1 MKCVFLLLI
10 RKRNSS
16 NFDMFLHPSKQVHV
30 KNRAKYMSKTE
41 PLEERVKYVQSCQ
54 HSYKLVVSFCCLY
67 RQLEYRSLF
76 LLSFLILFEQVNVYR
91 NISDYILRAW
101 FICFFPVL
109 IMISCSIQGIVQF
122 HRKKFLQIGWVEDRE
137 IISK

>member
-1 MKCVFLLLI
+1 MKCVFLLLM

-16 NFDMFLHPSKQVHV
+16 NFVMFLHPSKQVHV

-67 RQLEYRSLF
+67 RQLEYSSLF

-101 FICFFPVL
+101 FICFFPIL
-109 IMISCSIQGIVQF
+109 IMISCSVQGIVQF
-122 HRKKFLQIGWVEDRE
+122 HSKKFLQSGWVEERK

>member
-16 NFDMFLHPSKQVHV
+16 NFVMFLHPSKQVHV

-101 FICFFPVL
+101 SICFSPIL
-109 IMISCSIQGIVQF
+109 IMMSCSIQGIVQF
-122 HRKKFLQIGWVEDRE
+122 HGKNFLQSGWVEERK